1 LWPGAIIVALLWLW
15 RFGAPA
21 VAGPIEELMVR
32 GISSLAG
39 TVAVVIWWL
48 FFSRAAWR
56 ERWAVA
62 GAMVAAVAIPLLIGD
77 ESIGLFWLPMYGLP
91 VLFLVLVVSAAVADR
106 LVARHRLAA
115 MTAAILIACVPWTAI
130 RLAGITG
137 NGVATFEWRW
147 QPTAEERLLA
157 HAAVEPPPAPAPV
170 PDVNVEP
177 APTAANTPERETA
190 GSAGAPSIAWSGFRG
205 SRRDGVIAG
214 VRLETDWTAS
224 PPVALWRRPIG
235 PGWSSFAVLGD
246 VLYTQEQRGDEEIV
260 SAYRLGTGEPV
271 WMHRDPARFYETN
284 GGAGPRSTPAVSNGR
299 IYSLGATG
307 ILNALDA
314 VNGGV
319 VWSRNAAAAASVAVP
334 IWGFSGS
341 PLVVDDLVIV
351 SIAGTLA
358 AFDLATG
365 APRWQGGGG
374 DGYSSPHLVT
384 IGGVTQ
390 ILFMSAT
397 GTTSVAPADGKP
409 LWTHAWPSGAP
420 IVQPAITPEGDVL
433 LADGGLSGLRR
444 IAVAH
449 GSDGWNVAER
459 WTSNRL
465 KPHFNDFVVHAGY
478 GYGFDGAILACIN
491 LQDGARVW
499 KGGRYG
505 QGQLVLLPDQDL
517 LLVLSEEGELVLVQA
532 SPEQF
537 KEIARAPGINGKT
550 WNHPVLVGDI
560 LLVRNGEEMAAF
572 RLTLAR

>member
-1 LWPGAIIVALLWLW
+1 VIIVALLWLW
-15 RFGAPA
+15 RLGAPT
-21 VAGPIEELMVR
+21 VVGPLEELMVR

-39 TVAVVIWWL
+39 TLAIVIWWL
-48 FFSRAAWR
+48 CFSRAAWR

-62 GAMVAAVAIPLLIGD
+62 GAMVVAVAVPLLIGD
-77 ESIGLFWLPMYGLP
+77 DSIGLFWLPMYGFP
-91 VLFLVLVVSAAVADR
+91 VLFLVLVVSAAAADR
-106 LVARHRLAA
+106 LAPRHRLAL
-115 MTAAILIACVPWTAI
+115 MTAAILIACVPWTAV

-137 NGVATFEWRW
+137 NGVAKFEWRW
-147 QPTAEERLLA
+147 EPTPEQRLLVSSA
-157 HAAVEPPPAPAPV
+157 TEASPAPAPPVLKGTIEAAPIDSDEPV
-170 PDVNVEP
+170 PV
-177 APTAANTPERETA
+177 TAARSS
-190 GSAGAPSIAWSGFRG
+190 SAPAIGWPGFRG
-205 SRRDGVIAG
+205 SRRDGVVAG
-214 VRLETDWTAS
+214 VRLATDWTAS
-224 PPVALWRRPIG
+224 PPVVLWRRPIG

-260 SAYRLGTGEPV
+260 SAYRVSTGEPV

-284 GGAGPRSTPAVSNGR
+284 GGAGPRSTPAIGNGR

-314 VNGGV
+314 ADGRM
-319 VWSRNAAAAASVAVP
+319 VWSRNAAAAAGVAVP

-365 APRWQGGGG
+365 APRWHSGGG
-374 DGYSSPHLVT
+374 DGYSSPQLVT
-384 IGGVTQ
+384 IDGVTQ
-390 ILFMSAT
+390 ILFMGGT
-397 GTTSVAPADGKP
+397 GTTSISPADGKP
-409 LWTHAWPSGAP
+409 IWTHPWPAGSGAP
-420 IVQPAITPEGDVL
+420 IVQPAIMPEGDVL
-433 LADGGLSGLRR
+433 LADGGLSGIRR

-449 GSDGWNVAER
+449 GPDGWNVVER

-465 KPHFNDFVVHAGY
+465 KPYFNDFVVHDSY

-491 LQDGARVW
+491 LQDGSRAW

-505 QGQLVLLPDQDL
+505 QGQLVLLPDQGL

-532 SPEQF
+532 SPGQF

-572 RLTLAR
+572 RLTLQK